1 MKPGPHL
8 FRATREKLANP
19 APKGQRHAQ
28 ITEIVC
34 SMVATGF
41 DGDAIFQKL
50 RPNYGPDVSDGEI
63 IGVIR
68 WAQNRIQPGIKPG
81 VNGGSTFS
89 AKRFTKNPV
98 SGFGNNPETAVN
110 RLLNGRTVDEAEL
123 FEASPVPLPADWRA
137 DFSLFLEALF
147 SAEEKINIVTAYGQK
162 EGKAHPV
169 GKGKTL
175 SRNEWL
181 SEIAHA
187 GPPQGEAGAWIRMN
201 PMDGEGVADANV
213 RACRFCL
220 LECDA
225 LAPALQLALFAHLA
239 LPIPAL
245 VKSGGRSIHAWVRVN
260 AENAEAYRETV
271 QAILKRLQPFGVD
284 QANKNP
290 SRLARLPGAQR
301 SIGRVGDGRQRLLYL
316 APNQTAMKPIFSA

>member
-1 MKPGPHL
+1 MTPGPHL

-28 ITEIVC
+28 ITEIAC

-63 IGVIR
+63 IEVIR
-68 WAQNRIQPGIKPG
+68 WAQNRFQPGINPIFKG
-81 VNGGSTFS
+81 VSGQRE
-89 AKRFTKNPV
+89 KRFKGNTV
-98 SGFGNNPETAVN
+98 SGFGINPETAVK
-110 RLLNGRTVDEAEL
+110 RLLKGRTMDEAEL
-123 FEASPVPLPADWRA
+123 SEASPVPLPADWRE
-137 DFSLFLEALF
+137 DLPLFLKALF
-147 SAEEKINIVTAYGQK
+147 STNEKINLVTAYGQK
-162 EGKAHPV
+162 EGKAHPL

-175 SRNEWL
+175 SRDEWL
-181 SEIAHA
+181 SEIALE
-187 GPPQGEAGAWIRMN
+187 GLPQGEAGAWIRMN

-213 RACRFCL
+213 RAFRFCL

-239 LPIPAL
+239 LPIAAL
-245 VKSGGRSIHAWVRVN
+245 VTSGGRSIHAWVRVN
-260 AENAEAYRETV
+260 AVNAEAYRETC
-271 QAILKRLQPFGVD
+271 AALFPCLASYGVD

-290 SRLARLPGAQR
+290 SRLARMPGAQR